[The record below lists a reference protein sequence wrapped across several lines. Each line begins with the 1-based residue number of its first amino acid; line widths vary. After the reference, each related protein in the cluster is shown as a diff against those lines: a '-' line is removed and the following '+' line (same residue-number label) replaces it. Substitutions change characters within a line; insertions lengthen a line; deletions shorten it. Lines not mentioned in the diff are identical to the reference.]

1 MLCACLTIIFS
12 GWEGYSFTFAP
23 SVTARVCVGM
33 HVCVEGRVNVSL
45 AAVASACE
53 SSFSLLN
60 PGYNSV
66 EDC

>member
-1 MLCACLTIIFS
+1 MLDNHFLRLGGLQLYLCPICDS
-12 GWEGYSFTFAP
+12 
-23 SVTARVCVGM
+23 ARVCVGM
-33 HVCVEGRVNVSL
+33 HVCVEGRANVSL